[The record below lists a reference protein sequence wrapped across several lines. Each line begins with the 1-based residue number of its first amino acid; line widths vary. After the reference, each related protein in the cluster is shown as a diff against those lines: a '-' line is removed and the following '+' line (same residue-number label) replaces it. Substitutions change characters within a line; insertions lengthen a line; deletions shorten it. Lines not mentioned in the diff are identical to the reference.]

1 MTRGWLNQLWSSACL
16 AISLSAPSVSIE
28 EHTLCLQ
35 KRQKPGP
42 HGGSG
47 VLVMAQLRN
56 TLMQDVLILNR
67 WLLMMQQVSTYI
79 ATYQLFRSAFPQEA
93 ADLKLCFSHLES
105 WS

>member
-16 AISLSAPSVSIE
+16 AISLPAPFVFYRGARS
-28 EHTLCLQ
+28 LPQ

-47 VLVMAQLRN
+47 VLVMARLRN
-56 TLMQDVLILNR
+56 TLMQDVPTLNR

-79 ATYQLFRSAFPQEA
+79 ATYQLFRSAFPKEA
-93 ADLKLCFSHLES
+93 IDLKLCFSHLEN